1 MKTELFFRQP
11 ESVRDVEV
19 RLIKPRRCGSPFQQ
33 LVVFQ
38 SRKNGIRL
46 RMSPHL
52 LDFCLMLERRC
63 DIRYYQPTPY
73 TLIQPSRAF
82 RYTPAVCAYGD
93 DLGLVFFETAKFM
106 SDGCEDQLIR
116 HEDWFGEMGY
126 LFYHCQPYLNI
137 SYCELLQWRYLYSYS
152 FSFEARGTSLALDL
166 LKHHNNCTV
175 QELLDSGADFSD
187 IAYQLFYGELTAH
200 LHLPV
205 TRATTLKLR
214 SARS

>member
-38 SRKNGIRL
+38 SRKNGNHL
-46 RMSPHL
+46 RMSPTL
-52 LDFCLMLERRC
+52 LDFCLMLERRR

-106 SDGCEDQLIR
+106 SDGCEDQLVR

-126 LFYHCQPYLNI
+126 LFWPCQPYTNI
-137 SYCELLQWRYLYSYS
+137 SYCERLQWRYLYSYS
-152 FSFEARGTSLALDL
+152 FSFKAQGSSLALDL
-166 LKHHNNCTV
+166 LKHHNDGTV
-175 QELLDSGADFSD
+175 QELLDAGADFSD
-187 IAYQLFYGELTAH
+187 IAYQLFYGGATADLRLPITRTSAIALT
-200 LHLPV
+200 
-205 TRATTLKLR
+205 